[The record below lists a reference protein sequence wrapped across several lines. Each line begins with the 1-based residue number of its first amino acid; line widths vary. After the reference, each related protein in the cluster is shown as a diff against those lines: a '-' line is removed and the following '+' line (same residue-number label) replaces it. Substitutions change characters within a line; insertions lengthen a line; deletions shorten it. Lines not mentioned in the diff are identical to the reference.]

1 MNKKEKNLEKV
12 KIILLVVIAI
22 LLLLNLMQKSGI
34 IKSIQ
39 NTSRK
44 ILNNREIIL

>member
-22 LLLLNLMQKSGI
+22 LLLLNLMQKTGI
-34 IKSIQ
+34 IESIQ